1 MDHHQSQELQ
11 RLIDEAAV
19 KPPQPTK
26 PKKKT
31 DAPIE
36 DAPTGKCHP
45 FFQTLHLY
53 ILMYICI
60 IIIIIYICTN
70 IFFHFLFFFITHH
83 HSSFVIAPSSATKLL
98 QEENKHEVPKQKDI
112 DLPFIFEEPIF
123 KG

>member
-19 KPPQPTK
+19 KPAQPTK

-45 FFQTLHLY
+45 FFQTLHLHC
-53 ILMYICI
+53 IMIMI
-60 IIIIIYICTN
+60 IIMCISKD
-70 IFFHFLFFFITHH
+70 IFFQSHHFLFFFITHH
-83 HSSFVIAPSSATKLL
+83 HHNHILCNSTQQRNQTLAGGEQA
-98 QEENKHEVPKQKDI
+98 
-112 DLPFIFEEPIF
+112 
-123 KG
+123 